1 MRRGKRSAASST
13 RARTS
18 GSAASSQAIPT
29 RTSSSDSSRL
39 GSKPGASAAIAA
51 SHSSTVRAIGPAWS
65 KLGASGKQPSSG
77 TSPHV
82 GLKPTMPH
90 QAAGMRIEPPESVP
104 SADVG
109 EPGCERGAV
118 PAARPARE
126 PAGCDRVRDGAEV
139 RILGRGPVGEL
150 VQVRLAD
157 VRVARA
163 LEPDDGLGRCNRD
176 VLGEQDRPVRRRQ
189 AGGVEEVLDG
199 QPKTCRRR
207 RVGQGEEDAV
217 VRARARDVTS
227 SGRAC
232 A

>member
-1 MRRGKRSAASST
+1 MRRGKRAAASST

-18 GSAASSQAIPT
+18 GSAASVQATPT
-29 RTSSSDSSRL
+29 RTSSSDSSRV
-39 GSKPGASAAIAA
+39 GSKPGTSAVIAA

-77 TSPHV
+77 TRPQV
-82 GLKPTMPH
+82 GLKPTIPH

-104 SADVG
+104 SATSAS
-109 EPGCERGAV
+109 PAASAGAV
-118 PAARPARE
+118 PAARAARE
-126 PAGCDRVRDGAEV
+126 PAGRDRVRNGAEV
-139 RILGRGPVGEL
+139 RVLGRDPVGEL

-157 VRVARA
+157 VRVAGA
-163 LEPDDGLGRCNRD
+163 LEPRDGLGGCVRD
-176 VLGEQDRPVRRRQ
+176 VVGEQDRAVGRRQ
-189 AGGVEEVLDG
+189 AGGVEQVLDG
-199 QPKTCRRR
+199 QAETRRR
-207 RVGQGEEDAV
+207 QRVGDCEEDAV

>member
-1 MRRGKRSAASST
+1 MPARRGKRSAVSST

-104 SADVG
+104 SPTSAS
-109 EPGCERGAV
+109 
-118 PAARPARE
+118 PAASAAPFPPLDPPASRP
-126 PAGCDRVRDGAEV
+126 GAIGFGTVPKCGFWDEV
-139 RILGRGPVGEL
+139 P
-150 VQVRLAD
+150 
-157 VRVARA
+157 
-163 LEPDDGLGRCNRD
+163 
-176 VLGEQDRPVRRRQ
+176 
-189 AGGVEEVLDG
+189 
-199 QPKTCRRR
+199 
-207 RVGQGEEDAV
+207 
-217 VRARARDVTS
+217 
-227 SGRAC
+227 
-232 A
+232 